1 MEEFK
6 MKKICFVL
14 ENHYRVV
21 CSLMYISFIVGTIM
35 IFKNAYPRLGYLLVG
50 APPLLMAILTR
61 NIGTEKRLDKI
72 MKILNDK

>member
-1 MEEFK
+1 
-6 MKKICFVL
+6 
-14 ENHYRVV
+14 
-21 CSLMYISFIVGTIM
+21 MYISFIVGTIM